1 MKKSEWSD
9 RELEELLMQMPKIK
23 DHRDPRDIYQNLSL
37 NKRKT
42 KTWLLPGLA
51 AVAALLLFFIL
62 VPKMI
67 DGTNFSF
74 DTAQEEKSSRN
85 DQAMKSAEK
94 DSAIAMKDQ
103 ASTQNKSVS
112 ETNDKKM
119 ELMSAA
125 SIKTAVYEDEVGDGT
140 VLTYWIP
147 DSQAQILVPVSIIVP
162 AEKDKSWLTLFVDNM
177 ANLKEEE
184 WGLSDYYPLKLSMN
198 LDEKTNSV
206 DVVVPNDHKYGQGS
220 TGETSFIKTL
230 NNDVFSNSTIKK
242 LKFFTNNEAGIEF
255 GNIGRVKNHDIIDV
269 KNHAFFFH
277 FPEGSNLP
285 FLAPSIGTYS
295 DIQSAFA
302 DMKTNNPTYK
312 LTSSLEH
319 LHPLTDVTVNDK
331 TLFVSFKGIVDM
343 KDDQFTLASFEALLL
358 TAKQFGLE
366 KVVVKDSRL
375 THLGPFDLTKETKVP
390 VAPNLRDIH

>member
-62 VPKMI
+62 VPKMN

-74 DTAQEEKSSRN
+74 DTAQEEKSSGN
-85 DQAMKSAEK
+85 SQAMKAAEK
-94 DSAIAMKDQ
+94 DSTIAMKDQ
-103 ASTQNKSVS
+103 ASTPNKSVS

-125 SIKTAVYEDEVGDGT
+125 SIKTAVYEDEVGDRT

-198 LDEKTNSV
+198 IDEKTNSV
-206 DVVVPNDHKYGQGS
+206 DVVVPDDHKYGQGS
-220 TGETSFIKTL
+220 AEETSFIKTL
-230 NNDVFSNSTIKK
+230 NNDVSSNSTIKK
-242 LKFFTNNEAGIEF
+242 LNFFTNNEKGIEF
-255 GNIGRVKNHDIIDV
+255 GNEGRVKNHDIIDV
-269 KNHAFFFH
+269 KKHAFFFH

-285 FLAPSIGTYS
+285 FLAPSIDAYS

-302 DMKTNNPTYK
+302 DMETNNPTYK

-319 LHPLTDVTVNDK
+319 LQPLTDVTVNDK
-331 TLFVSFKGIVDM
+331 TLFVSFKSIIDM

-366 KVVVKDSRL
+366 KVVVKDSQL

-390 VAPNLRDIH
+390 VAPNLRDIQ

>member
-37 NKRKT
+37 KKRKT

-51 AVAALLLFFIL
+51 VAAALLLFFIL

-67 DGTNFSF
+67 DGTNFSY
-74 DTAQEEKSSRN
+74 DSANEEKSSGN
-85 DQAMKSAEK
+85 SQAMKSAEK
-94 DSAIAMKDQ
+94 DSTIAMKDQ
-103 ASTQNKSVS
+103 ASIPNKSVS
-112 ETNDKKM
+112 ETNEKKM
-119 ELMSAA
+119 GLMSAA
-125 SIKTAVYEDEVGDGT
+125 SIKTAVYDEDVTDRK

-147 DSQAQILVPVSIIVP
+147 DSQVQILVPVSIIVP
-162 AEKDKSWLTLFVDNM
+162 AEKDKTWLTQFVDNM

-206 DVVVPNDHKYGQGS
+206 DVVVPDNHKYGQGS
-220 TGETSFIKTL
+220 TEETSFIKTV

-242 LKFFTNNEAGIEF
+242 LNFFTNKEAGIEL
-255 GNIGRVKNHDIIDV
+255 GNTGRVKNHEIIEV
-269 KNHAFFFH
+269 KQHAFFFH
-277 FPEGSNLP
+277 FPEGSELP
-285 FLAPSIGTYS
+285 FLAPSIGTYK
-295 DIQSAFA
+295 DINSAFE
-302 DMKTNNPTYK
+302 DMKTNNPTYR
-312 LTSSLEH
+312 LNGSLEH
-319 LHPLTDVTVNDK
+319 LQPLSDVTVNGK
-331 TLFVSFKGIVDM
+331 TLFVSFKDIIDM
-343 KDDQFTLASFEALLL
+343 KDDQLTVASFEALLL

-366 KVVVKDSRL
+366 KVIVKESRL

>member
-1 MKKSEWSD
+1 MEKSEWSD
-9 RELEELLMQMPKIK
+9 RELEELLMQMPTIK

-37 NKRKT
+37 KKRKK

-51 AVAALLLFFIL
+51 AAAALLLFFIL

-67 DGTNFSF
+67 DGTNFSY
-74 DTAQEEKSSRN
+74 DTAHEEKSSGN
-85 DQAMKSAEK
+85 NQVMKAADK
-94 DSAIAMKDQ
+94 DSTIAMKDE
-103 ASTQNKSVS
+103 ASSQSKSMS
-112 ETNDKKM
+112 GTSNKM
-119 ELMSAA
+119 ELMDARST
-125 SIKTAVYEDEVGDGT
+125 KTAVYEDEVGNGT

-184 WGLSDYYPLKLSMN
+184 WGLSDYYPLKLSMK

-206 DVVVPNDHKYGQGS
+206 DVVVPEDHKYGQGS
-220 TGETSFIKTL
+220 TEETGFIKTL
-230 NNDVFSNSTIKK
+230 NNDVSSNSTIKK
-242 LKFFTNNEAGIEF
+242 LNFFTNNEAGIEF
-255 GNIGRVKNHDIIDV
+255 GNTGRVKNQDVIDV
-269 KNHAFFFH
+269 KKHAFFFH
-277 FPEGSNLP
+277 FPEGSELP

-295 DIQSAFA
+295 DINSAFE
-302 DMKTNNPTYK
+302 DMKTDNPTYWLK
-312 LTSSLEH
+312 SSLEH
-319 LHPLTDVTVNDK
+319 LQPLSDVTVNGN
-331 TLFVSFKGIVDM
+331 TLFVSFKDIIDM
-343 KDDQFTLASFEALLL
+343 KDDQLTLASFEALLL

-390 VAPNLRDIH
+390 VAPNLRDIQ